1 MEEREGLAMTENEA
15 KLRIDELRETLTYHA
30 RLYYVLDAPTI
41 SDREYDMLYRELV
54 ELEAAYP
61 QFDSDSSPTRRVGGA
76 VLDKFEKFTH
86 RVKLNSLA
94 DVFSHEE
101 LADFLASTEGQLGV
115 FPAYSVEP
123 KIDGLSVALTYENGV
138 FVRGATR
145 GDGTTG
151 EDVTENLR
159 TVRSIPLTLAEPVP
173 YLCVR
178 GEVYM
183 AKEVFARLNAEREE
197 LGEALFANPRN
208 AAAGSLRQLD
218 SRITASRSLDI
229 FVFNYQEGDLYMD
242 GHAPKTHG
250 ETLDRLRE
258 LGFTTLPHRQ
268 TLGSKE
274 AVLSYVTELGE
285 KRPEFSFDMDGAV
298 IKIDDLS
305 LRRQMGE
312 GTNTP
317 KWAVAYKYPPEQQK
331 TCLLDIEIAVG
342 RTGVLTPTACLEPVR
357 LAGSTV
363 SRATLHNIDF
373 IREKD
378 VRIGDTVVVQKAG
391 DIIPEI
397 VSVCREK
404 RTGEEKEYEMPTV
417 CPSCGHPVCR
427 DADGEGAAV
436 RCENPACPAQR
447 VRAMIHYASKNAM
460 DIDGLGPQIVELFVA
475 NGLISDVADLY
486 TLTVEQIAPLDRM
499 GEKSAANL
507 IAAIEKS
514 KEAGLE
520 RLLFALGIRQVGEV
534 AGEALAARFGE
545 MEACLAASSED
556 FAAVPDI
563 GAITAENLISYFARQ
578 DVRELIDRLRAAGVR
593 MSAKTAAPTSDAFAD
608 KTVVLTGTL
617 PTLTRDE
624 ATKMIKAA
632 GGKVTGSVS
641 KKTDLVLAGE
651 EAGSKLTKAKEL
663 GIEIIDEEAFLR
675 LLGE

>member
-1 MEEREGLAMTENEA
+1 MTENEA
-15 KLRIDELRETLTYHA
+15 KPRIDELRETLAHHA

-61 QFDSDSSPTRRVGGA
+61 QFDSDLSPTRRVGGA

-86 RVKLNSLA
+86 RVKLNSLS
-94 DVFSHEE
+94 DVFSHGE
-101 LADFLASTEGQLGV
+101 LAAFLHSVEAQLGM

-159 TVRSIPLTLAEPVP
+159 TVRSIPLKLAEPVS

-258 LGFTTLPHRQ
+258 LGFTTLPHRK
-268 TLGSKE
+268 TLGSE
-274 AVLSYVTELGE
+274 EDILSYVTELGE

-305 LRRQMGE
+305 LRRKMGE

-331 TCLLDIEIAVG
+331 TRLLDIEIAVG

-378 VRIGDTVVVQKAG
+378 VRIGDTVILQKAG

-447 VRAMIHYASKNAM
+447 VRAIIHYASKNAM
-460 DIDGLGPQIVELFVA
+460 DIDGLGPGIVELLVS
-475 NGLISDVADLY
+475 NNLISDVADLY
-486 TLTVEQIAPLDRM
+486 ALTVGQIAPLERM

-534 AGEALAARFGE
+534 AGEALAARFGR

-563 GAITAENLISYFARQ
+563 GVITAENLVSYFARS
-578 DVRELIDRLRAAGVR
+578 DVRELVDRLSEAGVSMTAR
-593 MSAKTAAPTSDAFAD
+593 AAAPTSDALLG

-617 PTLTRDE
+617 PTMTRDE
-624 ATKMIKAA
+624 AAKKIKAA
-632 GGKVTGSVS
+632 GGRVSGSVS

-663 GIEIIDEEAFLR
+663 GIEVIDEAAFLR

>member
-1 MEEREGLAMTENEA
+1 MTANEA
-15 KLRIDELRETLTYHA
+15 KHRIDELRAQLEHHA
-30 RLYYVLDAPTI
+30 RLYYVYDAPTI
-41 SDREYDMLYRELV
+41 SDREYDMLFRELG

-61 QFDSDSSPTRRVGGA
+61 QFQSDASPTRRVGGA

-86 RVKLNSLA
+86 RVKLNSLS
-94 DVFSHEE
+94 DVFSQEE
-101 LADFLASTEGQLGV
+101 LGAFLDATEVQLGR

-123 KIDGLSVALTYENGV
+123 KIDGLSVALTYENGT

-159 TVRSIPLTLAEPVP
+159 TVRSIPLTLTEPVP

-258 LGFTTLPHRQ
+258 LGFTTLPHRK
-268 TLGSKE
+268 TLDSKE
-274 AVLSYVTELGE
+274 SVLAYVAELGE
-285 KRPEFSFDMDGAV
+285 RRPTFSFDMDGAV
-298 IKIDDLS
+298 VKIDDLA
-305 LRRQMGE
+305 LRREMGE
-312 GTNTP
+312 GTSTP
-317 KWAVAYKYPPEQQK
+317 KWAVAYKYPPEQQ
-331 TCLLDIEIAVG
+331 TTRLLDIEIAVG

-378 VRIGDTVVVQKAG
+378 VRIGDTVTVQKAG

-417 CPSCGHPVCR
+417 CPSCGHPVTR

-447 VRAMIHYASKNAM
+447 VRAIIHFASKNAM
-460 DIDGLGPQIVELFVA
+460 DIDGLGPQIVELFVS
-475 NGLISDVADLY
+475 NDLISDVADLY
-486 TLTVEQIAPLDRM
+486 TLTAEQIAPLERM

-507 IAAIEKS
+507 IAAVERS

-534 AGEALAARFGE
+534 AGEALAARFGT
-545 MEACLAASSED
+545 MEACLAATEED

-563 GAITAENLISYFARQ
+563 GAITARNLVSYFARP
-578 DVRELIDRLRAAGVR
+578 DVRELVDRLSEAGVSMTAR
-593 MSAKTAAPTSDAFAD
+593 AAAPTSDALAG

-617 PTLTRDE
+617 PTMTRDE
-624 ATKMIKAA
+624 AAKKIKAA
-632 GGKVTGSVS
+632 GGKVSGSVS

>member
-101 LADFLASTEGQLGV
+101 LADFLSTTEEQLGV

-268 TLGSKE
+268 TLGSE
-274 AVLSYVTELGE
+274 EEVLSYVTELGE

-331 TCLLDIEIAVG
+331 TRLLDIEIAVG

-447 VRAMIHYASKNAM
+447 VRAIIHYASKNAM

-563 GAITAENLISYFARQ
+563 GAITAENLVSYFARQ

-593 MSAKTAAPTSDAFAD
+593 MSAKTAAPTSDAFAG